1 MGHVSITCQEATTV
15 MADVLNRPNLKYVES
30 TYEDTKNAIIQ
41 YRGASEN
48 YTDDLINMYKAYNE
62 GILVPEHPRTFE
74 NTTAT
79 SFRDFAE
86 SSLAILKV
94 LSIRNENNI
103 CITNFFCLILVSEY

>member
-48 YTDDLINMYKAYNE
+48 YTDDLINMYKAYND
-62 GILVPEHPRTFE
+62 GILIPEHLRSKERT
-74 NTTAT
+74 TPT
-79 SFRDFAE
+79 SFREFAE
-86 SSLAILKV
+86 SSLAFLK
-94 LSIRNENNI
+94 N
-103 CITNFFCLILVSEY
+103 